1 MSTGAFLAMTKEE
14 LNGRPLDVLLI
25 TGDAYVDLPLGVSLI
40 GRWLEIMATRLN
52 HRAARLDRCECL

>member
-25 TGDAYVDLPLGVSLI
+25 TGDAYVDHASWGF
-40 GRWLEIMATRLN
+40 R
-52 HRAARLDRCECL
+52 